1 MYEERATQQEK
12 RLGEHTMKQ
21 QIYKTINLS
30 KAHIK
35 SLNKLNPGKVF
46 VVICDD
52 SIPIQDYANLE
63 RWFK

>member
-1 MYEERATQQEK
+1 MNIFSNRRT
-12 RLGEHTMKQ
+12 
-21 QIYKTINLS
+21 YKALNMS
-30 KAHIK
+30 EAHIK
-35 SLNKLNPGKVF
+35 SLNKLNPSEVF

>member
-1 MYEERATQQEK
+1 
-12 RLGEHTMKQ
+12 MKQ

-35 SLNKLNPGKVF
+35 SLNLLDPGRVF
-46 VVICDD
+46 VVIYDN